1 VIDIYC
7 ERTGPGLLAEP
18 VNAITNLAFLL
29 AALASWRL
37 AKRQNV
43 LSADIWLL
51 IGLMAAIGIGSG
63 LFHTFAT
70 GWSQVLDILPILL
83 FQVAYLW
90 IYGRRMIG
98 MGTGWL
104 IASVVLLISAGMLGR
119 QFPDLL
125 NRSLIYAPALILL
138 VSLGIY
144 HYRHAVIQP
153 ALLLQATGVFL
164 LSLTMRTM
172 DQAVCSWLP
181 MGTHYFWHLL
191 NGLLVYLIV
200 RGLLVNLPVMSRQ
213 QKG

>member
-18 VNAITNLAFLL
+18 VNAITNLAFLV

-37 AKRQNV
+37 AKQRDLV
-43 LSADIWLL
+43 SADILLL
-51 IGLMAAIGIGSG
+51 IGLMATIGIGSG

-83 FQVAYLW
+83 FQVVYLW

-104 IASVVLLISAGMLGR
+104 VTSVVLLISSVVLAR
-119 QFPDLL
+119 EFPDLL
-125 NRSLIYAPALILL
+125 NRSLIYAPAFILL
-138 VSLGIY
+138 VSLGLY

-153 ALLLQATGVFL
+153 ALLLLATGVFL
-164 LSLTMRTM
+164 LSLIMRTI
-172 DQAVCSWLP
+172 DQAICPYLP
-181 MGTHYFWHLL
+181 MGTHYVWHLL

-200 RGLLVNLPVMSRQ
+200 RGLLVNLPVMSQ
-213 QKG
+213 QRNA

>member
-29 AALASWRL
+29 AAAACWRL
-37 AKRQNV
+37 ATRQGI
-43 LSADIWLL
+43 LSADIRLL
-51 IGLMAAIGIGSG
+51 TGLMAAIGIGSG

-70 GWSQVLDILPILL
+70 SWSQVLDILPILL

-104 IASVVLLISAGMLGR
+104 VTSAVLLVSTALAGR

-125 NRSLIYAPALILL
+125 NGSLIYAPAVVLL
-138 VSLGIY
+138 LSLGTY
-144 HYRHAVIQP
+144 HYRHADIQP
-153 ALLLQATGVFL
+153 GLLLQATGVFL
-164 LSLTMRTM
+164 LSLSMRTM
-172 DQAVCSWLP
+172 DEAVCAHLP
-181 MGTHYFWHLL
+181 LGTHFLWHLL

-200 RGLLVNLPVMSRQ
+200 RGLLLNLPASSRQ
-213 QKG
+213 SG